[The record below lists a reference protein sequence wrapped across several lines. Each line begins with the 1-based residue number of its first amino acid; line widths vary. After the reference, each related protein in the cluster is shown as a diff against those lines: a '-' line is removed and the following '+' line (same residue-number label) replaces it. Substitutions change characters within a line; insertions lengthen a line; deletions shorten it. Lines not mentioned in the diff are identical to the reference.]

1 VVFLPNLR
9 LIIAYDGTTFAGFQ
23 KQKNTGLTIQGILE
37 EKLHKI
43 VKEPVKVIGAGRTD
57 AGVHAL
63 GQVVNFTSSWKAPV
77 EKIPQILNNSLPPEI
92 RVVCAEEVPE
102 DFHARYWAKKKQY
115 NYYLYFGPPSPFYE
129 RYAWALPKRLS
140 LDRVQKAL
148 EYLIGTHDFTG
159 FSAVGSSAKNPVKT
173 MYKAVYEE
181 EGERGFFTFEADS
194 FLYKMA
200 RILTGTL
207 VEIGLGKGEPE
218 RIKEILATNNRNLS
232 GKTAPARGLFLMK
245 VFY

>member
-1 VVFLPNLR
+1 M
-9 LIIAYDGTTFAGFQ
+9 LIVAYDGTPFAGFQ
-23 KQKNTGLTIQGILE
+23 KQKNTDLTIQGILE

-63 GQVVNFTSSWKAPV
+63 GQVVNFTSSWKVPV
-77 EKIPQILNNSLPPEI
+77 EKIPQILNNSLPPAIKIVSAQEM
-92 RVVCAEEVPE
+92 PE

-148 EYLIGTHDFTG
+148 EYLTGTHDFTG
-159 FSAVGSSAKNPVKT
+159 FSAVSSSGKNPFKT
-173 MYKAVYEE
+173 MYKAVYQE
-181 EGERGFFTFEADS
+181 EGERGFFTFVADS

-200 RILTGTL
+200 RKLTGTL
-207 VEIGLGKGEPE
+207 VEIGLGKEEPE
-218 RIKEILATNNRNLS
+218 LIIEILNSKDRNLA